1 MIFIR
6 YKDNEY
12 YFICYTQEDIV
23 FCFTYA
29 IFDERLFSKYTNSHA
44 KEHKLYNELL
54 DKTSLETESLVSNS
68 FRKIDLL

>member
-1 MIFIR
+1 MILIR

-12 YFICYTQEDIV
+12 YFICHTQEDIV

-29 IFDERLFSKYTNSHA
+29 IFDERLFSKCTNSHA
-44 KEHKLYNELL
+44 KEHKLYNKLL
-54 DKTSLETESLVSNS
+54 NKTSLETELLVSNS